1 MTLPDLIARFVRPL
15 AQLDVPY
22 MVMGG
27 VAAIIYSEPR
37 YTQDLDLLMK
47 LDAGQ
52 AASFAGAFSPDEFYV
67 PPIEVIEAET
77 RREAFGHFNLSHHET
92 GLRAD
97 IYLAGDD
104 ALHAWGLAHRRRIVL
119 RDEPLWLAPVEY
131 VILGKLKFY
140 REGASRRHLED
151 ISAILRISSDRIDF
165 PELEARIAE
174 AGLVAEWEKVPV
186 S

>member
-1 MTLPDLIARFVRPL
+1 MSLPDLIARFVRPL

-37 YTQDLDLLMK
+37 YTQDLDLVVQ
-47 LDAGQ
+47 LDADR
-52 AASFAGAFSPDEFYV
+52 AADFAAAFPQDEFYI
-67 PPIEVIEAET
+67 PPVEVIEAES
-77 RREAFGHFNLSHHET
+77 RRAAFGHFNLSHHET

-104 ALHAWGLAHRRRIVL
+104 PLHAWGLAHRRRIML
-119 RDEPLWLAPVEY
+119 RGEPVWLAPVEY

-140 REGASRRHLED
+140 REGGSSRHLED
-151 ISAILRISSDRIDF
+151 ISAIIRISSDRIDF
-165 PELEARIAE
+165 TLLEGKIAE
-174 AGLVAEWEKVPV
+174 EGLAAEWEKARRT
-186 S
+186 

>member
-15 AQLDVPY
+15 AQLDVPH

-37 YTQDLDLLMK
+37 YTEDLDLLVSLK
-47 LDAGQ
+47 ADR
-52 AASFAGAFSPDEFYV
+52 AADFAGAFSPDEFYV
-67 PPIEVIEAET
+67 PPREVIEAES
-77 RREAFGHFNLSHHET
+77 RRAALGHFNLAHHET
-92 GLRAD
+92 GFRAD

-104 ALHAWGLAHRRRIVL
+104 PIHAWGLAHRRKIML

-140 REGASRRHLED
+140 REGASHRHLED
-151 ISAILRISSDRIDF
+151 ISAILRISSDRINYS
-165 PELEARIAE
+165 ELESMIAK
-174 AGLVAEWEKVPV
+174 AGLGAEWEAAQK